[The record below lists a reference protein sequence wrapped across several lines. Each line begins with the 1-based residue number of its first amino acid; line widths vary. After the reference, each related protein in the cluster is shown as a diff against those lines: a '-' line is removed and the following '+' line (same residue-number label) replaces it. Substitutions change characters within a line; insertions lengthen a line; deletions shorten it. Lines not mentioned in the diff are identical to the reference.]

1 MDTGLRKARR
11 SARKVRRKA
20 AYYSSIRAYCIRNS
34 QGLLRSAAA
43 SERIMLL
50 NQLLFRVPLRGFRSK
65 ALSYGRFSRESLRN
79 RLHRNEIKQPF
90 KAQTPPPPYAS
101 DTIPVRP
108 VSDLMRA
115 LGFTFAVGAGA
126 FTVAIISDY
135 ERQSHRLKNLFE
147 KARFSSENGWKQLTD
162 GDKCALY
169 LVGGELFLLLF
180 FRQSHC
186 ALAFACSSSNC
197 QNKTILFLHIAFESI
212 LCQHQLLNTAQFT
225 NLVVFALWRVKRLQT
240 FMWRY
245 FSNSFASRS
254 LCMPM
259 ALSVFSHY
267 NLVHLA
273 LNMYVVWSFT
283 NVTVDKFLGPD
294 QVLFFSWSNIYTL
307 QFWAFFITAG
317 VVSSFF
323 GLAHKAL
330 ARSPIRAVGASG
342 AILGM
347 LGYTC
352 MKIPEARLKIVFVP
366 GFDFSAQSA
375 IIGILLFDLA
385 GLLFRFRMFDH
396 AAHLGG
402 TLFGVFY
409 ALIGD
414 DLVWNS
420 YGSVVERA
428 YRYLKNG

>member
-1 MDTGLRKARR
+1 MFVIWISTKFIELRQQFSSRTI
-11 SARKVRRKA
+11 VIVDEMRRKA

-169 LVGGELFLLLF
+169 LVG
-180 FRQSHC
+180 
-186 ALAFACSSSNC
+186 A
-197 QNKTILFLHIAFESI
+197 
-212 LCQHQLLNTAQFT
+212 

>member
-1 MDTGLRKARR
+1 
-11 SARKVRRKA
+11 
-20 AYYSSIRAYCIRNS
+20 
-34 QGLLRSAAA
+34 
-43 SERIMLL
+43 MLL
-50 NQLLFRVPLRGFRSK
+50 NQLLFRIPLRGFRSK

-79 RLHRNEIKQPF
+79 RLHRHDIKQPF
-90 KAQTPPPPYAS
+90 KAQTPPPPYAA

-108 VSDLMRA
+108 ISDLMKA
-115 LGFTFAVGAGA
+115 LGFTVAVGAGT
-126 FTVAIISDY
+126 FTVAIIGDY
-135 ERQSHRLKNLFE
+135 ERQSHRLKTLFE

-169 LVGGELFLLLF
+169 LVG
-180 FRQSHC
+180 
-186 ALAFACSSSNC
+186 A
-197 QNKTILFLHIAFESI
+197 
-212 LCQHQLLNTAQFT
+212 

-283 NVTVDKFLGPD
+283 NVAVDKFLGPD
-294 QVLFFSWSNIYTL
+294 

-317 VVSSFF
+317 VVSSLF

-330 ARSPIRAVGASG
+330 TRSPIRAVGASG
-342 AILGM
+342 AILGV

-420 YGSVVERA
+420 YGSIVERA
-428 YRYLKNG
+428 YRHLKNG

>member
-1 MDTGLRKARR
+1 MAENDPCFMHVSGL
-11 SARKVRRKA
+11 KVT
-20 AYYSSIRAYCIRNS
+20 
-34 QGLLRSAAA
+34 
-43 SERIMLL
+43 MLL
-50 NQLLFRVPLRGFRSK
+50 NQLLFRIPLRGFRSK

-79 RLHRNEIKQPF
+79 RLHRHDIKQPF
-90 KAQTPPPPYAS
+90 KAQTPPPPYAA

-108 VSDLMRA
+108 ISDLIKA
-115 LGFTFAVGAGA
+115 LGFTVAVGAGT

-135 ERQSHRLKNLFE
+135 ERQSHRLKTLFE

-169 LVGGELFLLLF
+169 LLGE
-180 FRQSHC
+180 
-186 ALAFACSSSNC
+186 
-197 QNKTILFLHIAFESI
+197 
-212 LCQHQLLNTAQFT
+212 
-225 NLVVFALWRVKRLQT
+225 
-240 FMWRY
+240 
-245 FSNSFASRS
+245 S

-294 QVLFFSWSNIYTL
+294 Q
-307 QFWAFFITAG
+307 FWAFFITAG
-317 VVSSFF
+317 VVSSLF
-323 GLAHKAL
+323 GLGHKAL

-420 YGSVVERA
+420 YGSIIERA
-428 YRYLKNG
+428 YRYLRNG

>member
-169 LVGGELFLLLF
+169 LVG
-180 FRQSHC
+180 
-186 ALAFACSSSNC
+186 A
-197 QNKTILFLHIAFESI
+197 
-212 LCQHQLLNTAQFT
+212 

>member
-1 MDTGLRKARR
+1 MH
-11 SARKVRRKA
+11 
-20 AYYSSIRAYCIRNS
+20 
-34 QGLLRSAAA
+34 
-43 SERIMLL
+43 IMLL

-169 LVGGELFLLLF
+169 LVGG
-180 FRQSHC
+180 
-186 ALAFACSSSNC
+186 
-197 QNKTILFLHIAFESI
+197 
-212 LCQHQLLNTAQFT
+212 
-225 NLVVFALWRVKRLQT
+225 
-240 FMWRY
+240 
-245 FSNSFASRS
+245 S

-294 QVLFFSWSNIYTL
+294 QNFSWSNIYTL

-385 GLLFRFRMFDH
+385 GLLFRQVTR
-396 AAHLGG
+396 
-402 TLFGVFY
+402 FY